1 MDIKNLKLNIEQKV
15 LGKKRVV
22 IVPHKRIDFDAIG
35 SALGLAVIV
44 RKMNAVPIIVVDD
57 NIKEMQRGIQIIMDD
72 VSKDF
77 EIVSRDKYLEM
88 KDDDDVYILTD
99 VNKRGMVSIEDTI
112 HDPERTIII
121 DHHNMDD
128 TTIES
133 DATYVDEYV
142 SSASEIVARLMC
154 MFKCKSTPEI
164 ANYLLAGI
172 YLDTNHMSKN
182 VSNDTFLAASKL
194 ANYGANINR
203 VNDLFLEDFTSDRR
217 VQDLV
222 NKVEMVSYTIATILA
237 DEGIIYTPEELAKA
251 TDYVLKYGVDA
262 SFAIGNIGDGVIQ
275 VSARSPENI
284 NVGEVMKELG
294 GGGNQASGAARITDS
309 TVEEVGK
316 TLRKVLEPKGYN
328 RPI

>member
-57 NIKEMQRGIQIIMDD
+57 NIKEMQRGIQIIMED
-72 VSKDF
+72 VSNDF
-77 EIVSRDKYLEM
+77 EIVSRDEYLEM
-88 KDDDDVYILTD
+88 KDDEDVYILTD
-99 VNKRGMVSIEDTI
+99 VNKRGMVSIGDSIT
-112 HDPERTIII
+112 DPGRTVII

-172 YLDTNHMSKN
+172 YLDTDHMSKN
-182 VSNDTFLAASKL
+182 VSNDTFLA
-194 ANYGANINR
+194 
-203 VNDLFLEDFTSDRR
+203 
-217 VQDLV
+217 
-222 NKVEMVSYTIATILA
+222 
-237 DEGIIYTPEELAKA
+237 
-251 TDYVLKYGVDA
+251 DYD
-262 SFAIGNIGDGVIQ
+262 SIIGDYPIGYLGNNEFTMNCFKDMVDIIALTPYNWKLEVEHKRPHILIVESATLPSIDACT
-275 VSARSPENI
+275 VS
-284 NVGEVMKELG
+284 
-294 GGGNQASGAARITDS
+294 T
-309 TVEEVGK
+309 
-316 TLRKVLEPKGYN
+316 LEPTCA
-328 RPI
+328 ITLLSLSLISS

>member
-1 MDIKNLKLNIEQKV
+1 MDIKNLKLNMEQRV
-15 LGKKRVV
+15 LGAKRVV
-22 IVPHKRIDFDAIG
+22 IVPHNRIDFDAIG
-35 SALGLAVIV
+35 SALGLAAIV
-44 RKMNAVPIIVVDD
+44 KKMNGVPLIVVND
-57 NIKEMQRGIQIIMDD
+57 NIKEMQRGIQIIMND
-72 VSKDF
+72 VSKDY

-88 KDDDDVYILTD
+88 REDDDVYILTD
-99 VNKRGMVSIEDTI
+99 VNKRGMVSIGDVIT
-112 HDPERTIII
+112 DPEKILII

-128 TTIES
+128 STIPSE
-133 DATYVDEYV
+133 ATFVDEHV

-182 VSNDTFLAASKL
+182 ISNDTFLAASKL
-194 ANYGANINR
+194 AGMGANINR

-222 NKVEMVSYTIATILA
+222 NRVEIVTYTIATILA
-237 DEGIIYTPEELAKA
+237 DEGITYTQEELAKA
-251 TDYVLKYGVDA
+251 ADYVLKYGVDA
-262 SFAIGNIGDGVIQ
+262 SFAVGNIGDGVVQ

-294 GGGNQASGAARITDS
+294 GGGNQASGAAKVPDS
-309 TVEEVGK
+309 NVEEVGMR
-316 TLRKVLEPKGYN
+316 LRKVLEPTGYN
-328 RPI
+328 RPR

>member
-44 RKMNAVPIIVVDD
+44 KKMNTVPIIVVDD
-57 NIKEMQRGIQIIMDD
+57 NIKELQRGIQIIMED
-72 VSKDF
+72 VSNDF
-77 EIVSRDKYLEM
+77 EIVSRDEYLEM
-88 KDDDDVYILTD
+88 KDDEDVYILTD
-99 VNKRGMVSIEDTI
+99 VNKRGMISIGDVINPDE
-112 HDPERTIII
+112 TIII

-133 DATYVDEYV
+133 DATFVDEHV

-237 DEGIIYTPEELAKA
+237 DEGIVYTPEELAKA
-251 TDYVLKYGVDA
+251 ADYVLKYGVDA
-262 SFAIGNIGDGVIQ
+262 SFAVGNVGDGVVQ
-275 VSARSPENI
+275 VSARSPEHVD
-284 NVGEVMKELG
+284 VGEVMKELG
-294 GGGNQASGAARITDS
+294 GGGNQASGAARIPDTS
-309 TVEEVGK
+309 VEEVGK
-316 TLRKVLEPKGYN
+316 RLRKVLEPTGY
-328 RPI
+328 RKPI

>member
-15 LGKKRVV
+15 LGTKRVV
-22 IVPHKRIDFDAIG
+22 IVPHNRIDFDAIG

-44 RKMNAVPIIVVDD
+44 KKMNAIPLIVVND
-57 NIKEMQRGIQIIMDD
+57 NINEMQRGIQIIMGD
-72 VSKDF
+72 VVKDF
-77 EIVSRDKYLEM
+77 DIISRDKYLEI
-88 KDDDDVYILTD
+88 KEDDDVYILTD
-99 VNKRGMVSIEDTI
+99 VNKKGMISIGDVITE
-112 HDPERTIII
+112 PEKTIII

-128 TTIES
+128 STLES
-133 DATYVDEYV
+133 DATFVDEHV

-154 MFKCKSTPEI
+154 LFKCKCPNEI

-182 VSNDTFLAASKL
+182 VSNDTYLAAAKL
-194 ANYGANINR
+194 VNYGANINR

-222 NKVEMVSYTIATILA
+222 NKVEIATYTMATILA
-237 DEGIIYTPEELAKA
+237 DEGIVYTPEELAKA
-251 TDYVLKYGVDA
+251 ADYVLKYGVDA
-262 SFAIGNIGDGVIQ
+262 SFVVGNVGDGVVQ

-284 NVGEVMKELG
+284 DVGVVMKELG
-294 GGGNQASGAARITDS
+294 GGGNQASGAARIIDS
-309 TVEEVGK
+309 NVEEVGK
-316 TLRKVLEPKGYN
+316 RLRKVIEPAGYN

>member
-182 VSNDTFLAASKL
+182 VSNDTFFALP
-194 ANYGANINR
+194 
-203 VNDLFLEDFTSDRR
+203 VN
-217 VQDLV
+217 
-222 NKVEMVSYTIATILA
+222 TI
-237 DEGIIYTPEELAKA
+237 
-251 TDYVLKYGVDA
+251 
-262 SFAIGNIGDGVIQ
+262 
-275 VSARSPENI
+275 I
-284 NVGEVMKELG
+284 NVYEISPNPIPCPIEPVIGIDISISATG
-294 GGGNQASGAARITDS
+294 AS
-309 TVEEVGK
+309 
-316 TLRKVLEPKGYN
+316 
-328 RPI
+328 

>member
-1 MDIKNLKLNIEQKV
+1 MDIKNLKLNLEQKV
-15 LGKKRVV
+15 IGSKKVV
-22 IVPHKRIDFDAIG
+22 IVPHNRIDFDAIG

-44 RKMNAVPIIVVDD
+44 KKMNARPIIVVND
-57 NIKEMQRGIQIIMDD
+57 NIKDMQRGIQIIMND

-77 EIVSRDKYLEM
+77 EIVSRDRYLEM
-88 KDDDDVYILTD
+88 KEEEDVYILTD
-99 VNKRGMVSIEDTI
+99 VNKRGMVSIGDTMS
-112 HDPERTIII
+112 DPDKTVII

-128 TTIES
+128 TTIASE
-133 DATYVDEYV
+133 ATFVDEHI

-164 ANYLLAGI
+164 ATYLLAGI

-182 VSNDTFLAASKL
+182 VSNDTYMAAAKL

-222 NKVEMVSYTIATILA
+222 NKVEIVTYTIATILA
-237 DEGIIYTPEELAKA
+237 DEGITYTQEELAKA
-251 TDYVLKYGVDA
+251 ADYVLKYGVDA
-262 SFAIGNIGDGVIQ
+262 SFAVGKLEDGSIQ

-284 NVGEVMKELG
+284 NVGDVMKELG
-294 GGGNQASGAARITDS
+294 GGGNQASGAAKVLDS
-309 TVEEVGK
+309 SVEEVGK
-316 TLRKVLEPKGYN
+316 RLRKVLEPTGYN